1 MNGRALAAGL
11 TVWLVV
17 VLVAG
22 TAGAVTLEGPMQQGG
37 LVLGQARAGD
47 AVTIDGR
54 AVRVSPEGLFILGF
68 GRDAPA
74 QAVLEV
80 RHPDGTAERRHLAIA
95 GREYDIQ
102 RIDGLPSAQVA
113 PDAEALQRITAET
126 ALIRAARARDS
137 AAIWFADGFA
147 WPVLGR
153 LSGVYGSQRIL
164 NGEARNPHKG
174 VDIAA
179 PAGTPIAAPAA
190 GVVSL
195 VHDDMFFTGKTV
207 MIDHG
212 HGLASIYAHMSGIE
226 VADGQAVARGAM
238 IGRIG
243 ATGRVTG
250 PHLHW
255 GVSLFGEALD
265 PALLTGPK
273 PPAAGD

>member
-1 MNGRALAAGL
+1 MVWL
-11 TVWLVV
+11 TVML
-17 VLVAG
+17 APG
-22 TAGAVTLEGPMQQGG
+22 MAGAFTLEGPMRQGG
-37 LVLGQARAGD
+37 LVLGQAAPG
-47 AVTIDGR
+47 ATVTLDGLR
-54 AVRVSPEGLFILGF
+54 VRVSPDGLFVLGF

-74 QAVLEV
+74 QAMLEV
-80 RHPDGTAERRHLAIA
+80 RGPDGTTERRQLAIA
-95 GREYDIQ
+95 GREYEIQ
-102 RIDGLPSAQVA
+102 RIDGLPSSQVA
-113 PDAEALQRITAET
+113 PDAAAMDRIVVGV

-137 AAIWFADGFA
+137 AATWFADGFA

-164 NGEARNPHKG
+164 NGQPRSPHKG
-174 VDIAA
+174 VDVAA

-190 GVVSL
+190 GTVSL
-195 VHDDMFFTGKTV
+195 IHDDMFFTGKTV

-212 HGLASIYAHMSGIE
+212 HGLASIYAHMSEIE
-226 VADGQAVARGAM
+226 VAEGQVVAAGDT

-265 PALLTGPK
+265 PALLTGPM
-273 PPAAGD
+273 PAAAAD

>member
-1 MNGRALAAGL
+1 MSSRVWATGLMAWLSVALA
-11 TVWLVV
+11 
-17 VLVAG
+17 AG
-22 TAGAVTLEGPMQQGG
+22 TAGAFTLEGPLQQGG
-37 LVLGQARAGD
+37 LVLGRAVPG
-47 AVTIDGR
+47 AEVTVDGR
-54 AVRVSPEGLFILGF
+54 PVRVSPRGLFVLGF

-80 RHPDGTAERRHLAIA
+80 RRPDGTAERRQLEIV
-95 GREYDIQ
+95 GREYEIQ

-113 PDAEALQRITAET
+113 PDAEALERIVAET

-137 AAIWFADGFA
+137 AGVWFADGFA

-153 LSGVYGSQRIL
+153 LSGIYGSQRIL
-164 NGEARNPHKG
+164 NSEARQPHKG
-174 VDIAA
+174 VDVAA
-179 PAGTPIAAPAA
+179 PAGTPVAAVAA
-190 GVVSL
+190 GIVSL

-212 HGLASIYAHMSGIE
+212 HGLASIYAHMSAIE
-226 VADGQAVARGAM
+226 VTEGQAVARGAA

-243 ATGRVTG
+243 ATGRATG

-265 PALLTGPK
+265 PELLAGPM
-273 PPAAGD
+273 PTAAGD